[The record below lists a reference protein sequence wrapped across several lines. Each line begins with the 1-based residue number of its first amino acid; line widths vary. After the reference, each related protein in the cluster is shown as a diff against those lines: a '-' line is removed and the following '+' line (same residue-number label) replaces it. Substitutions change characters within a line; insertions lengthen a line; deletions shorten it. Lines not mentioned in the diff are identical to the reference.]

1 MENEKKKEIAYL
13 ENAFVALLISDKFF
27 TLVMQGQEKKMAW
40 SRVLKVAHD
49 RCPDY
54 IRRQEYWNLHK
65 YAELLGI

>member
-1 MENEKKKEIAYL
+1 MENQKKSEIQYL
-13 ENAFVALLISDKFF
+13 EAVFVSFLITDKFF
-27 TLVMQGQEKKMAW
+27 TLVMQGQQKKMAW

-54 IRRQEYWNLHK
+54 CRRTEYWNLHK

>member
-1 MENEKKKEIAYL
+1 MENEKKKEIKHL
-13 ENAFVALLISDKFF
+13 EAVFVAFLTTDKFF

-54 IRRQEYWNLHK
+54 SRRQEYWNLHK